1 MIDKWFGDWDIE
13 LCGAKHR
20 LSTLICLFNFLNK
33 NGVSKSGVN
42 EEMVTTILK
51 YVSPPM
57 PTQATNIILLEI
69 HHAME
74 IAMDEVIV
82 EKKMLMT
89 KEQVAKL
96 PSPDESEA
104 FTYDDGT
111 AKIVSDDEYDEED
124 AKPKLHIDKSEL
136 KTKEFDM
143 EVLKELGLNIEDL
156 QNE

>member
-33 NGVSKSGVN
+33 NGMSKSDVN

-51 YVSPPM
+51 YISPPIGA
-57 PTQATNIILLEI
+57 QATNTMLLEI

-82 EKKMLMT
+82 DSRVRFVGDW
-89 KEQVAKL
+89 KEGVEPKGPIMENPPPSTVAVSL
-96 PSPDESEA
+96 N
-104 FTYDDGT
+104 DD
-111 AKIVSDDEYDEED
+111 YDEED